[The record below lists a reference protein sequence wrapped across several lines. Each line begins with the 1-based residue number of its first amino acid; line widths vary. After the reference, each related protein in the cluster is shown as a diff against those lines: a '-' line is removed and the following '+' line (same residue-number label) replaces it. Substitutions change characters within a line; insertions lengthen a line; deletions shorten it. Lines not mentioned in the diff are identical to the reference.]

1 MPKSFPISRL
11 SLSVWSNLSILSATR
26 SASLGSENEKCWRSE
41 VNLNLNKKPLS
52 KVVREAPTNRSPS
65 NCGPSPLPFTKPIG
79 DGASAYFQL
88 NSGST
93 YCAPLSIYNRE
104 STSCGVNAVLEGGQR
119 SCCRL
124 PAP

>member
-1 MPKSFPISRL
+1 
-11 SLSVWSNLSILSATR
+11 ILSATR
-26 SASLGSENEKCWRSE
+26 STSLGSENEKCCRSL
-41 VNLNLNKKPLS
+41 VNLNRNKKPFS

-93 YCAPLSIYNRE
+93 YCAPFSRYIRE
-104 STSCGVNAVLEGGQR
+104 SACCGVNAVLLGGQR
-119 SCCRL
+119 SCCRF
-124 PAP
+124 PAA

>member
-1 MPKSFPISRL
+1 SFPISKL

-26 SASLGSENEKCWRSE
+26 STSLGSVNEKCWRSL
-41 VNLNLNKKPLS
+41 VNLNRNRKPLS

-79 DGASAYFQL
+79 DGARAYFQL

-93 YCAPLSIYNRE
+93 YCAPFSMYIRE
-104 STSCGVNAVLEGGQR
+104 SACCGVKAVLDGGQ
-119 SCCRL
+119 
-124 PAP
+124 